1 MSATKRAQQNVRN
14 KIVLSKIE
22 RNKLRD
28 NRTFMNNCFAYDRI
42 SKRTGKLTGKL
53 TVNLLTLSSLLL
65 LVSCSGVPKNVE
77 PIKSFELSRYLGTWY
92 EIARLD
98 HRFERGLSAVTAE
111 YSLRDDGK
119 VRVKNQGFS
128 TEKNE
133 WKDAI
138 GKAKFKTTDDI
149 GHLLVSFFGPFYASY
164 VIFELDDDYQYAFI
178 SGNTTKYL
186 WLLSRTPT
194 VDEAIIERF
203 TARASALGF
212 DTSSLIFVDQSL
224 GDRP

>member
-77 PIKSFELSRYLGTWY
+77 PITSFELSRYLGTWY
-92 EIARLD
+92 EICL
-98 HRFERGLSAVTAE
+98 LYTS
-111 YSLRDDGK
+111 
-119 VRVKNQGFS
+119 
-128 TEKNE
+128 
-133 WKDAI
+133 DA
-138 GKAKFKTTDDI
+138 A
-149 GHLLVSFFGPFYASY
+149 
-164 VIFELDDDYQYAFI
+164 
-178 SGNTTKYL
+178 
-186 WLLSRTPT
+186 
-194 VDEAIIERF
+194 DE
-203 TARASALGF
+203 
-212 DTSSLIFVDQSL
+212 
-224 GDRP
+224 

>member
-1 MSATKRAQQNVRN
+1 
-14 KIVLSKIE
+14 
-22 RNKLRD
+22 
-28 NRTFMNNCFAYDRI
+28 MNICFAYDRI
-42 SKRTGKLTGKL
+42 GSITGKFSRK
-53 TVNLLTLSSLLL
+53 LLTLSSLLL

-77 PIKSFELSRYLGTWY
+77 PITSFELSRYLGTWY

-138 GKAKFKTTDDI
+138 GKAKFKTTEDV

-164 VIFELDDDYQYAFI
+164 VIFELDDNYRYAFC
-178 SGNTTKYL
+178 
-186 WLLSRTPT
+186 LLY
-194 VDEAIIERF
+194 
-203 TARASALGF
+203 
-212 DTSSLIFVDQSL
+212 TSPSPR
-224 GDRP
+224 DRG

>member
-1 MSATKRAQQNVRN
+1 
-14 KIVLSKIE
+14 
-22 RNKLRD
+22 
-28 NRTFMNNCFAYDRI
+28 MNTSFVFDRV
-42 SKRTGKLTGKL
+42 GK
-53 TVNLLTLSSLLL
+53 LLTLSSLLL

-77 PIKSFELSRYLGTWY
+77 PINSFELSRYLGTWY

-119 VRVKNQGFS
+119 VRVKNQGFN

-133 WKDAI
+133 WTDAI
-138 GKAKFKTTDDI
+138 GKAKFKTTDDV

-194 VDEAIIERF
+194 VDEALIERF